1 MSWRYIGSGTFE
13 PIPSWDAQ
21 WPPRAIPPSLDQ
33 VLVFDQASIYA
44 VIDAAK
50 VFGLPERLQ
59 MSGLQHR
66 CLYYGRG
73 EEEWGDAAPWLVQLE
88 PNHQLT
94 RKFFLAGEDAA
105 SLSFQRSTSLFFTGS
120 DDFDSAASHL
130 RKFTKMRAEDGRVL
144 MLRFYDPV
152 TFADLLEVMP
162 PSQVAELHGRFRV
175 VCIQENGNWS
185 CTEAMHC

>member
-1 MSWRYIGSGTFE
+1 M
-13 PIPSWDAQ
+13 
-21 WPPRAIPPSLDQ
+21 
-33 VLVFDQASIYA
+33 FDQASIYA

-73 EEEWGDAAPWLVQLE
+73 EEEWGDAAPWLVQLD

-94 RKFFLAGEDAA
+94 RKFFLAGKDAA

-144 MLRFYDPV
+144 TADPKNP
-152 TFADLLEVMP
+152 LYL
-162 PSQVAELHGRFRV
+162 
-175 VCIQENGNWS
+175 QERCATSKDQQANSLSPAAGWLS
-185 CTEAMHC
+185 CALYEA

>member
-1 MSWRYIGSGTFE
+1 MLRRYPFNGL
-13 PIPSWDAQ
+13 
-21 WPPRAIPPSLDQ
+21 PPSSSR
-33 VLVFDQASIYA
+33 VLMIS
-44 VIDAAK
+44 
-50 VFGLPERLQ
+50 
-59 MSGLQHR
+59 
-66 CLYYGRG
+66 
-73 EEEWGDAAPWLVQLE
+73 
-88 PNHQLT
+88 N
-94 RKFFLAGEDAA
+94 
-105 SLSFQRSTSLFFTGS
+105 
-120 DDFDSAASHL
+120 SAASHL